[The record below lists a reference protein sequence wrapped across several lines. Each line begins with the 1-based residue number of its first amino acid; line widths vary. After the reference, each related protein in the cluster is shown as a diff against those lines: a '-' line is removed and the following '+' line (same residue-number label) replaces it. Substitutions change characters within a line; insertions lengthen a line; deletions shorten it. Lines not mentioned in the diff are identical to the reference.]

1 MVISAVFVAIGRL
14 LTGPLDGSVGD
25 ADRSVAEWFEGGR
38 TPRSNDLSFW
48 GSMLAETAVKVVLTA
63 VVAAGM
69 IAIWKRW
76 NDALLVAI
84 ALVLEASMFLT
95 ITLMVGRHRP
105 DVTQLDSSPVDS
117 SFPSGHVAAA
127 VVYGAFAVIAARHA
141 TKRRPVMLSVITAST
156 VSIIVAWAR
165 LYRGM
170 HHPSDVVAGA
180 LLGLVSI
187 WVTWRVIRSAERR
200 TRSF

>member
-1 MVISAVFVAIGRL
+1 
-14 LTGPLDGSVGD
+14 
-25 ADRSVAEWFEGGR
+25 
-38 TPRSNDLSFW
+38 
-48 GSMLAETAVKVVLTA
+48 
-63 VVAAGM
+63 VAAGM

-84 ALVLEASMFLT
+84 TLVLEASIFLT
-95 ITLMVGRHRP
+95 VTLIVSRHRP

-127 VVYGAFAVIAARHA
+127 VVYGAFAVIAARHT

-170 HHPSDVVAGA
+170 YHLSDVVAGA
-180 LLGLVSI
+180 LLGLASI
-187 WVTWRVIRSAERR
+187 WVTWRVIRSR
-200 TRSF
+200 TGGSRSSAIIIE